1 MGWGNNQVE
10 YGAAPIY
17 GGVVYE
23 DTRAIEAWRKEA
35 NQFKSAFERMFI
47 SNRAWIIVAYTLA
60 NSENREKRSKED
72 MKKLHSQATTLLEK
86 YVKQKGFKQ
95 FYEDPPQAISLEP

>member
-1 MGWGNNQVE
+1 MGWGNGQVE

-23 DTRAIEAWRKEA
+23 DTRAIEAWRREA
-35 NQFKSAFERMFI
+35 DQFKAAFENMFI

-60 NSENREKRSKED
+60 NSENREKRSKDD
-72 MKKLHSQATTLLEK
+72 MKKLHSQAMNLLK
-86 YVKQKGFKQ
+86 KQNPRRSPKPMLLQKNESQ
-95 FYEDPPQAISLEP
+95 N